1 MSYKSRILLEFLSAF
16 PLTGMLGMDRIYMGQ
31 VGLGLLKLLTFGG
44 LGVWYIVDMLI
55 QTIEGIMRKPTTVA
69 DSEVTIIQSSVN
81 PGFVFG
87 IVIVVLIVLGCFAKW
102 ILPMLQT

>member
-1 MSYKSRILLEFLSAF
+1 MSSKSRVLLELLSAF
-16 PLTGMLGMDRIYMGQ
+16 PLTGMLGIDRIYMGQ
-31 VGLGLLKLLTFGG
+31 VGLGLLKLMTLGG

-69 DSEVTIIQSSVN
+69 DANVTILQSSVG

-87 IVIVVLIVLGCFAKW
+87 IVIVVLLLMGCFAKW
-102 ILPMLQT
+102 ILPMM